1 MLKKEPLLKK
11 NFMQNNRNRVPVKIM
26 KAFVVH
32 RSSVKVG
39 RTLPR

>member
-11 NFMQNNRNRVPVKIM
+11 IFMQNNRNRVLVKVM

-32 RSSVKVG
+32 RSSVKG
-39 RTLPR
+39 RTHVA